1 MNQQFARARSPFE
14 TRQTQTYRAN
24 DKISITLI
32 AKLTVI
38 TPAPDF
44 SSNLSCDLSNDLSQ
58 LRAAI
63 DALDV
68 EILEK
73 INQRAAFARQVGA
86 LKVGQAYRPER
97 EAEVLLRIKALNAGP
112 LPDEVVARL
121 FREIMSACLALE
133 RPITVAYLGPAG
145 TFSELAA
152 KKHFGEGALLMPQS
166 SIDEV
171 YREVE
176 SNACDFG
183 VVPVENSTE
192 GAVGRSLDLM
202 PQTPLNICG
211 EVLIRIHHHLMAS
224 DTLPLANIQ
233 KVFSH
238 GQSLAQCHEWLNS
251 NLPNAE
257 RIAVASN
264 AEAARRAG
272 LEPFTAA
279 VAGEMAASVYT
290 LTLLASN
297 IEDEPNNTT
306 RFLVLGNYE
315 PKATGRDKTSLV
327 LSAPNR
333 SGAVYSMLTPF
344 AERGVS
350 MSKFESRPSKVAIWE
365 YLFFVDIE
373 GHAADS
379 NVAEALIELR
389 TIAGYVKVL
398 GSYPTA
404 VI

>member
-1 MNQQFARARSPFE
+1 M
-14 TRQTQTYRAN
+14 TQ
-24 DKISITLI
+24 D
-32 AKLTVI
+32 
-38 TPAPDF
+38 P
-44 SSNLSCDLSNDLSQ
+44 NDLSE

-68 EILEK
+68 EILTQL
-73 INQRAAFARQVGA
+73 NARAALARKVGS
-86 LKVGQAYRPER
+86 LKAGQAYRPER
-97 EAEVLLRIKALNAGP
+97 EADVLRRIKQMNTGP

-133 RPITVAYLGPAG
+133 RPITVAYLGPQG

-152 KKHFGEGALLMPQS
+152 KKHFGEGAELNPQA

-171 YREVE
+171 YRKVE

-183 VVPVENSTE
+183 IVPVENSTE

-202 PQTPLNICG
+202 PQTPLKTCG
-211 EVLIRIHHHLMAS
+211 EVLVRIHHHLMAT
-224 DTLPLANIQ
+224 DLTPLANIQ

-238 GQSLAQCHEWLNS
+238 GQSLAQCHEWLNI
-251 NLPNAE
+251 NLPGAE
-257 RIAVASN
+257 RISVASN
-264 AEAARRAG
+264 AEAARRAS

-279 VAGEMAASVYT
+279 VAGEMAAAHYG

-306 RFLVLGNYE
+306 RFLVMGNYE

-333 SGAVYSMLTPF
+333 SGAVYEMLTPF
-344 AERGVS
+344 ANRGVS

-365 YLFFVDIE
+365 YLFFVDID
-373 GHAADS
+373 GHSGDS
-379 NVAEALIELR
+379 NVAEALVELR
-389 TIAGYVKVL
+389 KIAGYVKVL
-398 GSYPTA
+398 GSYPVA